1 MVHPSGGSFIVEFTP
16 DGKSFVRCHNDA
28 GLADGQSRP
37 RYMSRATARYATRRD
52 GRFAGL
58 GLWLG
63 LTLTTIGLSNREIAS
78 RLFVSEN
85 TVKTYSRVGAF

>member
-1 MVHPSGGSFIVEFTP
+1 
-16 DGKSFVRCHNDA
+16 VRCHNDA

-63 LTLTTIGLSNREIAS
+63 LTLARKKSTRINIAIGLSNREIAG

-85 TVKTYSRVGAF
+85 AVKTHSRVGAF